1 MWYLSHFVSFFKES
15 HDKID
20 PHMSE
25 AKKKKMGGVTV
36 GKWSIT
42 LDVLAHSLNKNI
54 YVEWA

>member
-1 MWYLSHFVSFFKES
+1 
-15 HDKID
+15 
-20 PHMSE
+20 MSE

-36 GKWSIT
+36 GKWTIT